1 MRLLAV
7 LPSTQ
12 LTKKLMAVF
21 RDDDGKNKTVH
32 FGSSYH
38 LDFIKYSA
46 LSPTLAFKKKASYI
60 SRHGATEDWSDPTTA
75 GTLSRYL
82 LWEKPTLKDA
92 LATYKRRFKV

>member
-46 LSPTLAFKKKASYI
+46 LSPTLALKKKPV
-60 SRHGATEDWSDPTTA
+60 TFLVTA
-75 GTLSRYL
+75 
-82 LWEKPTLKDA
+82 PLKIGVTQQLQA
-92 LATYKRRFKV
+92 PSPAICCGRNRR